1 MRDLKRW
8 PYAKDLRKRAEDYAE
23 AYDRLIREADE
34 LIVQAPVMDGQ
45 PRGTKTGDPVAAAA
59 IRRERITRE
68 LSIIEGSLLDIEPEY
83 RDAIIE
89 NVCRGVSMKYF
100 TARGLSISSLK
111 RRRRVFLAG
120 IVERAGWAEPASGWR
135 SY

>member
-59 IRRERITRE
+59 IRRERIKRE
-68 LSIIEGSLLDIEPEY
+68 LSVIEGSLLDIEPEY

-100 TARGLSISSLK
+100 AARGLSISSLK

-120 IVERAGWAEPASGWR
+120 IVERAGWAEPASEWR

>member
-45 PRGTKTGDPVAAAA
+45 PKGTKTGDPGAAAA

-68 LSIIEGSLLDIEPEY
+68 LSVIEGSLLDIEPEY

-100 TARGLSISSLK
+100 AARGLSISSLK

-120 IVERAGWAEPASGWR
+120 IVERAGWAEPASEWR

>member
-23 AYDRLIREADE
+23 AYDRLMREADE

-59 IRRERITRE
+59 IRRERIKRE
-68 LSIIEGSLLDIEPEY
+68 LSVIEGSLLDIEPEY

-120 IVERAGWAEPASGWR
+120 IVERAGWAEPTSEWR

>member
-68 LSIIEGSLLDIEPEY
+68 LSVIEGSLLDIEPEY

-100 TARGLSISSLK
+100 AARGLSISSLK

-120 IVERAGWAEPASGWR
+120 IVERAGWAESASEWR

>member
-59 IRRERITRE
+59 IRRERIKRE
-68 LSIIEGSLLDIEPEY
+68 LSVIEGSLLDIEPEY
-83 RDAIIE
+83 RDAILE

-120 IVERAGWAEPASGWR
+120 IVERAGWAESVSEWR

>member
-59 IRRERITRE
+59 IRRERIKRE
-68 LSIIEGSLLDIEPEY
+68 LSVIEGSLLDIEPEY

-120 IVERAGWAEPASGWR
+120 IVERAGWAESASEWR

>member
-45 PRGTKTGDPVAAAA
+45 PRGTNTGDPVAAAA

-120 IVERAGWAEPASGWR
+120 IVERAGWAEPASEWR

>member
-68 LSIIEGSLLDIEPEY
+68 LSVIEGSLLDIEPEY

-100 TARGLSISSLK
+100 AASGLSISSLK

-120 IVERAGWAEPASGWR
+120 IVERAGWAEPASEWR

>member
-45 PRGTKTGDPVAAAA
+45 PKGTKTGDPVAAAA

-68 LSIIEGSLLDIEPEY
+68 LSVIEGSLLDIEPEY

-100 TARGLSISSLK
+100 AARGLSISSLK

-120 IVERAGWAEPASGWR
+120 IVERAGWAETASEWR

>member
-34 LIVQAPVMDGQ
+34 LIIQAPVMDGQ

-59 IRRERITRE
+59 IRRERIKRE
-68 LSIIEGSLLDIEPEY
+68 LSVIEGSLLDIEPEY

>member
-8 PYAKDLRKRAEDYAE
+8 PYAKDLQKRAEDYAE

-45 PRGTKTGDPVAAAA
+45 PKGTKTGDPVAAAA

-68 LSIIEGSLLDIEPEY
+68 LSVIEGSLLDIEPEY

-100 TARGLSISSLK
+100 AARGLSISSLK

-120 IVERAGWAEPASGWR
+120 IVERAGWAEPASEWR

>member
-59 IRRERITRE
+59 IRRERIKRE
-68 LSIIEGSLLDIEPEY
+68 LSVIEGSLLDIEPEY

-120 IVERAGWAEPASGWR
+120 IVERAGWAESVSEWG

>member
-100 TARGLSISSLK
+100 TACGLSISSLK

-120 IVERAGWAEPASGWR
+120 IVERAGWAEPASEWR

>member
-120 IVERAGWAEPASGWR
+120 IVERAGWAEPASEWR

>member
-100 TARGLSISSLK
+100 TASGLSISSLK

-120 IVERAGWAEPASGWR
+120 IVERAGWAEPASEWR

>member
-8 PYAKDLRKRAEDYAE
+8 PYAKDLRKRAEDYAG

-68 LSIIEGSLLDIEPEY
+68 LSVIEGSLMDIEPEY

-135 SY
+135 SF

>member
-45 PRGTKTGDPVAAAA
+45 PKGTKTGDPVAAAA

-68 LSIIEGSLLDIEPEY
+68 LSVIEGSLLDIEPEY

-100 TARGLSISSLK
+100 AARGLSISSLK

-120 IVERAGWAEPASGWR
+120 IVERAGWAEPASEWR

>member
-59 IRRERITRE
+59 IRRERIKRE
-68 LSIIEGSLLDIEPEY
+68 LSVIEGSLLDIEPEY

-120 IVERAGWAEPASGWR
+120 IVERAGWAEPASEWR

>member
-59 IRRERITRE
+59 IRRERITRA
-68 LSIIEGSLLDIEPEY
+68 LSVIEGSLPDIEPEQ

-100 TARGLSISSLK
+100 AARGLSISSLK

-120 IVERAGWAEPASGWR
+120 IVERAGWAETASEWR

>member
-1 MRDLKRW
+1 
-8 PYAKDLRKRAEDYAE
+8 
-23 AYDRLIREADE
+23 
-34 LIVQAPVMDGQ
+34 MDGQ
-45 PRGTKTGDPVAAAA
+45 PKGTKTGDPVAAAA

-68 LSIIEGSLLDIEPEY
+68 LSVIEGSLLDIEPEY

-100 TARGLSISSLK
+100 AARGLSISSLK

-120 IVERAGWAEPASGWR
+120 IVERAGWAEPASEWR

>member
-68 LSIIEGSLLDIEPEY
+68 LSVIEGSLLDIEPEY

-100 TARGLSISSLK
+100 AARGLSISSLK

-120 IVERAGWAEPASGWR
+120 IVERAGWAETASEWR

>member
-45 PRGTKTGDPVAAAA
+45 PKGTKTGDPVAAAA

-68 LSIIEGSLLDIEPEY
+68 LSVIEGSLLDIEPEY

-100 TARGLSISSLK
+100 AARGLSISSLK

-120 IVERAGWAEPASGWR
+120 IVERAGWAEPAREWR

>member
-68 LSIIEGSLLDIEPEY
+68 LSVIEGSLLDIEPEY

-100 TARGLSISSLK
+100 AARGLSISSLK

-120 IVERAGWAEPASGWR
+120 IVERAGWAEPASEWR

>member
-59 IRRERITRE
+59 IRRERVKRE
-68 LSIIEGSLLDIEPEY
+68 LSVIEGSLLDIEPEY

-111 RRRRVFLAG
+111 RRRRIFLAG
-120 IVERAGWAEPASGWR
+120 IVERAGWAEPASEWR

>member
-23 AYDRLIREADE
+23 AYDRLMREADE

-68 LSIIEGSLLDIEPEY
+68 LSVIEGSLLDIEPEY

-120 IVERAGWAEPASGWR
+120 IVERAGWAEPASEWR